1 MDPRLAYDTLDIISN
16 EAYRNG
22 PPHELYTLM
31 RREAPVLKHRG
42 IDPGSP
48 AWFWALTRHTDVVE
62 VSRQFQIYSSA
73 KKGALMN
80 QDRPDLEVAR
90 MMIDQDP
97 PEHTRLRNLVNRG
110 FTPKAVRM
118 LEDHFR
124 DVAERLIREAVA
136 EGEVDFVDKVS
147 AELPLIAIAELL
159 GVPHEDR
166 RKVFEWSNRMI
177 GATDPDMSGGLD
189 DAAAASIELYM
200 YANELG
206 AQRRAEP
213 RNDLISMLV
222 SAEGND
228 QLSEHE
234 FDLFVLLL
242 SVAGN
247 ETTRNGI
254 SHGVLALIDHPHA
267 YAELR
272 ADPSLIPERGGGDAP
287 LGHAGQ
293 QLRAHRHVRR
303 RAPRR
308 ADQGGRR
315 GVHAVRQ
322 RQPRRGRLHRPVHLR
337 HPPQPEP
344 ARHLRRWRPALL
356 PRVQPGQDGDAR
368 PVRAARRPGVDHRAV
383 GRRTQAAQLVRS
395 RHQEAPRSPHRIE
408 ALTR

>member
-136 EGEVDFVDKVS
+136 EGEVDFVDRVS

-272 ADPSLIPERGGGDAP
+272 ADPSLIPSAVEEMLRWATPVNNFVRTATCDVELHGVQIKEGDAVCMLYASANRDEDVFTDPFTFDIHRNPNPHVTFGGGGP
-287 LGHAGQ
+287 HFCLGFNLAKMEMRVLFE
-293 QLRAHRHVRR
+293 QLVAQVSTIELLGDVPKLRSSF
-303 RAPRR
+303 
-308 ADQGGRR
+308 
-315 GVHAVRQ
+315 VH
-322 RQPRRGRLHRPVHLR
+322 GIKKL
-337 HPPQPEP
+337 
-344 ARHLRRWRPALL
+344 
-356 PRVQPGQDGDAR
+356 
-368 PVRAARRPGVDHRAV
+368 PVR
-383 GRRTQAAQLVRS
+383 
-395 RHQEAPRSPHRIE
+395 
-408 ALTR
+408 LTA

>member
-48 AWFWALTRHTDVVE
+48 EWFWALTRHTDVVE

-166 RKVFEWSNRMI
+166 RKVFDWSNRMI

-189 DAAAASIELYM
+189 DAASASIELYM

-272 ADPSLIPERGGGDAP
+272 ADPSLIPGAVEEMLRWATPVNNFVRTATCDVELHGVQIKEGDAVCMLYASANRDEDVFTDPFTFDIHRNPNPHVTFGGGGP
-287 LGHAGQ
+287 HFCLGFNLAKMEMRVLFE
-293 QLRAHRHVRR
+293 QLVAQVSTIELLGDVPKLRSSF
-303 RAPRR
+303 
-308 ADQGGRR
+308 
-315 GVHAVRQ
+315 VH
-322 RQPRRGRLHRPVHLR
+322 GIKKL
-337 HPPQPEP
+337 
-344 ARHLRRWRPALL
+344 
-356 PRVQPGQDGDAR
+356 
-368 PVRAARRPGVDHRAV
+368 PVR
-383 GRRTQAAQLVRS
+383 
-395 RHQEAPRSPHRIE
+395 
-408 ALTR
+408 LTA

>member
-1 MDPRLAYDTLDIISN
+1 
-16 EAYRNG
+16 
-22 PPHELYTLM
+22 
-31 RREAPVLKHRG
+31 
-42 IDPGSP
+42 
-48 AWFWALTRHTDVVE
+48 
-62 VSRQFQIYSSA
+62 
-73 KKGALMN
+73 
-80 QDRPDLEVAR
+80 

-272 ADPSLIPERGGGDAP
+272 ADPSLIPSAVEEMLRWATPVNNFVRTATCDVELHGVQIKEGDAVCMLYASANRDEDVFTDPFTFDIHRNPNPHVTFGGGGP
-287 LGHAGQ
+287 HFCLGFNLAKMEMRVLFE
-293 QLRAHRHVRR
+293 QLVAQVSTIELLGDVPKLRSSF
-303 RAPRR
+303 
-308 ADQGGRR
+308 
-315 GVHAVRQ
+315 VH
-322 RQPRRGRLHRPVHLR
+322 GIKKL
-337 HPPQPEP
+337 
-344 ARHLRRWRPALL
+344 
-356 PRVQPGQDGDAR
+356 
-368 PVRAARRPGVDHRAV
+368 PVR
-383 GRRTQAAQLVRS
+383 
-395 RHQEAPRSPHRIE
+395 
-408 ALTR
+408 LTA